1 MSDLNAIAPVEDT
14 RREKLLEQFEQVES
28 APAGETAR
36 VDVPRDEQGKFAA
49 KEPEQTM
56 VQQVQGEQPAVEE
69 PVWKRPPASWK
80 KDYHDAWQ
88 TADDRLKEYAWTRE
102 EQMKAGIQPLMEK
115 AKYADQY
122 QEAMSPYMDTI
133 RGLGIDGPKAV
144 KALMEADHALR
155 YSDPQQ
161 KQQLFMRLA
170 QQYGVNFGDGSQLQ
184 QQAAI
189 DPNISALQ
197 QELNRV
203 RGEVMSWKEQQEQV
217 QNQSLMG
224 EINSFALKAEHF
236 EEARPTMISLLQ
248 SGVAT
253 TLDEAY
259 EKAIRLDDN
268 LYQQVQQ
275 GRQAQADNQQKVV
288 ANQAAKKARAAA
300 VSVRSA
306 APGATTAT
314 KAQDRRSMLAEQ
326 FDNVTD
332 RL

>member
-28 APAGETAR
+28 APETVR
-36 VDVPRDEQGKFAA
+36 EDVPRDEQGKFTA

-56 VQQVQGEQPAVEE
+56 VQQAQEPVEE

-80 KDYHDAWQ
+80 KDYHDVWQ
-88 TADDRLKEYAWTRE
+88 TADDRMKEYAWQRE
-102 EQMKAGIQPLMEK
+102 EQMKAGVQPLMEK
-115 AKYADQY
+115 ARIADQFN
-122 QEAMSPYMDTI
+122 EVLTPYMETI
-133 RGLGIDGPKAV
+133 RGLGMDAPKAV

-170 QQYGVNFGDGSQLQ
+170 QQYGVNLGDMSQLQ
-184 QQAAI
+184 QQMV

-217 QNQSLMG
+217 QNQSLLS
-224 EINSFALKAEHF
+224 EIDSFAMRAEHF

-253 TLDEAY
+253 TLEDAY
-259 EKAIRLDDN
+259 EKALRLDDN

-275 GRQAQADNQQKVV
+275 SRQAQVETQQKVV

-314 KAQDRRSMLAEQ
+314 KAQDRRSLLAEQ
-326 FDNVTD
+326 FDSMAD

>member
-1 MSDLNAIAPVEDT
+1 
-14 RREKLLEQFEQVES
+14 
-28 APAGETAR
+28 
-36 VDVPRDEQGKFAA
+36 
-49 KEPEQTM
+49 
-56 VQQVQGEQPAVEE
+56 
-69 PVWKRPPASWK
+69 
-80 KDYHDAWQ
+80 
-88 TADDRLKEYAWTRE
+88 
-102 EQMKAGIQPLMEK
+102 MKAGVQPLMEK
-115 AKYADQY
+115 ARYADQY
-122 QEAMSPYMDTI
+122 QEVMTPYMDTI

-161 KQQLFMRLA
+161 KQQLFLRLA
-170 QQYGVNFGDGSQLQ
+170 QQYGVSFGDGSQLQ
-184 QQAAI
+184 QQMV

-203 RGEVMSWKEQQEQV
+203 RGEVMSWKEEQEQV
-217 QNQSLMG
+217 QNQSLLG
-224 EINSFALKAEHF
+224 EINNFAMRAEHF

-248 SGVAT
+248 SGVAA
-253 TLDEAY
+253 TLEEAY

-275 GRQAQADNQQKVV
+275 GRQSQVETQQKVA
-288 ANQAAKKARAAA
+288 ANNAAKKARAAA

-326 FDNVTD
+326 FDNVAD

>member
-28 APAGETAR
+28 APEPIR
-36 VDVPRDEQGKFAA
+36 EDVPRDEQGKFAA

-56 VQQVQGEQPAVEE
+56 MQQAQEPVEE

-80 KDYHDAWQ
+80 KDYHDVWQ
-88 TADDRLKEYAWTRE
+88 TADDRMKEYAWQRE
-102 EQMKAGIQPLMEK
+102 EQMKAGVQPLMEK
-115 AKYADQY
+115 ARIADQFN
-122 QEAMSPYMDTI
+122 EVLNPYMETI
-133 RGLGIDGPKAV
+133 RGLGMDAPKAV

-170 QQYGVNFGDGSQLQ
+170 QQYGVNLGDMSQLPQ
-184 QQAAI
+184 QMV

-203 RGEVMSWKEQQEQV
+203 RGEVLSWKEQQEQV
-217 QNQSLMG
+217 QNQSLLS
-224 EINSFALKAEHF
+224 EIDSFAMKAEHF

-253 TLDEAY
+253 TLEDAY
-259 EKAIRLDDN
+259 EKALRLDDN

-275 GRQAQADNQQKVV
+275 SRQAQVETQQKVV

-314 KAQDRRSMLAEQ
+314 KAQDRRSLLAEQ
-326 FDNVTD
+326 FDSMAD

>member
-1 MSDLNAIAPVEDT
+1 MSDLNAIAPIEDT

-28 APAGETAR
+28 APAGETVR
-36 VDVPRDEQGKFAA
+36 EDVPRDEQGKFAA

-56 VQQVQGEQPAVEE
+56 MQQAQEPVEQAEE

-80 KDYHDAWQ
+80 KDYHDVWQ
-88 TADDRLKEYAWTRE
+88 TADDRMKEYAWQRE
-102 EQMKAGIQPLMEK
+102 EQMKAGVQPLMEK
-115 AKYADQY
+115 ARLADQF
-122 QEAMSPYMDTI
+122 QEVLNPYMDTI
-133 RGLGIDGPKAV
+133 RGLNIEPTQAV

-155 YSDPQQ
+155 FSDPQQ

-170 QQYGVNFGDGSQLQ
+170 QQYGVTLGGELQ
-184 QQAAI
+184 QQPF

-203 RGEVMSWKEQQEQV
+203 RGEVMSWKEQQEQM

-248 SGVAT
+248 SGVAS
-253 TLDEAY
+253 TLEEAY

-275 GRQAQADNQQKVV
+275 SRQAQAETQQKVV

-314 KAQDRRSMLAEQ
+314 KAQDRRSLLAEQ
-326 FDNVTD
+326 FDSVAD

>member
-1 MSDLNAIAPVEDT
+1 MSDLNAITPVEDT

-28 APAGETAR
+28 APETVR
-36 VDVPRDEQGKFAA
+36 EDVPRDEQGKFTA

-56 VQQVQGEQPAVEE
+56 VQQAQEPVEE

-80 KDYHDAWQ
+80 KDYHDVWQ
-88 TADDRLKEYAWTRE
+88 TADDRMKEYAWQRE
-102 EQMKAGIQPLMEK
+102 EQMKAGVQPLMEK
-115 AKYADQY
+115 ARIADQFN
-122 QEAMSPYMDTI
+122 EVLNPYMETI
-133 RGLGIDGPKAV
+133 RGLGMDAPRAV

-170 QQYGVNFGDGSQLQ
+170 QQYGVNLGDMSQLQ
-184 QQAAI
+184 QQMV

-217 QNQSLMG
+217 QNQSLLS
-224 EINSFALKAEHF
+224 EIDSFAMKAEHF

-253 TLDEAY
+253 TLEDAY
-259 EKAIRLDDN
+259 EKALRLDDN

-275 GRQAQADNQQKVV
+275 SRQAQVETQQKVV

-314 KAQDRRSMLAEQ
+314 KAQDRRSLLAEQ
-326 FDNVTD
+326 FDSMAD

>member
-1 MSDLNAIAPVEDT
+1 MSDLNTVVPLEDT
-14 RREKLLEQFEQVES
+14 RREMLEAQFDQTVS

-36 VDVPRDEQGKFAA
+36 VDVPRDTEGKFAPA
-49 KEPEQTM
+49 EQTM
-56 VQQVQGEQPAVEE
+56 VQQAGDEQPSAEE

-80 KDYHDAWQ
+80 KDYHEAWS
-88 TADDRLKEYAWTRE
+88 TADDKLKEYAWQRE
-102 EQMKAGIQPLMEK
+102 EQMKAGVQPLMEK
-115 AKYADQY
+115 AKFADQY
-122 QEAMSPYMDTI
+122 QEVMNPYMDTI

-161 KQQLFMRLA
+161 KQQLFLRLA

-184 QQAAI
+184 QQAAV

-203 RGEVMSWKEQQEQV
+203 RGEVMSWKEEQEQV
-217 QNQSLMG
+217 QNQSLLG
-224 EINSFALKAEHF
+224 EINNFAMKAEHF
-236 EEARPTMISLLQ
+236 EEARPVMITLLQ
-248 SGVAT
+248 SGVAS

-259 EKAIRLDDN
+259 EKALRLDDN

-275 GRQAQADNQQKVV
+275 GRQSQVDTQQKVA
-288 ANQAAKKARAAA
+288 ANNAAKKARAAA

-314 KAQDRRSMLAEQ
+314 KAQDRRSLLADQ
-326 FDNVTD
+326 FDNVAD

>member
-1 MSDLNAIAPVEDT
+1 MSDLHAIAPVEDT
-14 RREKLLEQFEQVES
+14 RREMLEQQFDQAVN
-28 APAGETAR
+28 APPGEMPR
-36 VDVPRDEQGKFAA
+36 EDVPRDTEGKFAPR
-49 KEPEQTM
+49 EPEQTM
-56 VQQVQGEQPAVEE
+56 VQQAEQPAEE

-80 KDYHDAWQ
+80 KDYHDVWS
-88 TADDRLKEYAWTRE
+88 TADDRMKEYAWQRE
-102 EQMKAGIQPLMEK
+102 EQMKAGVQPLMEK
-115 AKYADQY
+115 ARIADQFN
-122 QEAMSPYMDTI
+122 EVLNPYMETI
-133 RGLGIDGPKAV
+133 RGLGMDAPKAV

-155 YSDPQQ
+155 YSDAQQ

-170 QQYGVNFGDGSQLQ
+170 QQYGVNLGDMSQLPQ
-184 QQAAI
+184 QMV

-203 RGEVMSWKEQQEQV
+203 RGEVMSWKEEQEQV
-217 QNQSLMG
+217 QNQSLLG
-224 EINSFALKAEHF
+224 EINNFAMRAEHF

-248 SGVAT
+248 SGVAA
-253 TLDEAY
+253 TLEEAY
-259 EKAIRLDDN
+259 EKALRLDDN

-275 GRQAQADNQQKVV
+275 SRQAQVETQQKVV

-326 FDNVTD
+326 FDNVAD

>member
-28 APAGETAR
+28 APEPVR
-36 VDVPRDEQGKFAA
+36 EDVPRDEQGKFAA

-56 VQQVQGEQPAVEE
+56 MQQAQEPVEE

-80 KDYHDAWQ
+80 KDYHDVWQ
-88 TADDRLKEYAWTRE
+88 TADDRMKEYAWQRE
-102 EQMKAGIQPLMEK
+102 EQMKAGVQPLMEK
-115 AKYADQY
+115 ARIADQFN
-122 QEAMSPYMDTI
+122 EVLTPYMETI
-133 RGLGIDGPKAV
+133 RGLGMDAPKAV

-170 QQYGVNFGDGSQLQ
+170 QQYGVNLGDMSQLPQ
-184 QQAAI
+184 QMV

-217 QNQSLMG
+217 QNQSLLS
-224 EINSFALKAEHF
+224 EIDSFAMRAEHF

-253 TLDEAY
+253 TLEDAY
-259 EKAIRLDDN
+259 EKALRLDDN

-275 GRQAQADNQQKVV
+275 SRQAQVETQQKVV

-314 KAQDRRSMLAEQ
+314 KAQDRRSLLAEQ
-326 FDNVTD
+326 FDSMAD

>member
-28 APAGETAR
+28 APAGETVR
-36 VDVPRDEQGKFAA
+36 EDVPRDEQGKFAA
-49 KEPEQTM
+49 KELEQTM
-56 VQQVQGEQPAVEE
+56 MQQAQESVEQAEE

-80 KDYHDAWQ
+80 KDYHDVWQ
-88 TADDRLKEYAWTRE
+88 TADDRMKEYAWQRE
-102 EQMKAGIQPLMEK
+102 EQMKAGVQPLMEK
-115 AKYADQY
+115 ARLADQF
-122 QEAMSPYMDTI
+122 QEVLNPYMDTI
-133 RGLGIDGPKAV
+133 RGLNIEPTQAV

-155 YSDPQQ
+155 FSDPQQ

-170 QQYGVNFGDGSQLQ
+170 QQYGVTLGGELQ
-184 QQAAI
+184 QQPF

-203 RGEVMSWKEQQEQV
+203 RGEVMSWKEQQEQM

-248 SGVAT
+248 SGVAS
-253 TLDEAY
+253 TLEEAY

-275 GRQAQADNQQKVV
+275 SRQAQAETQQKVV

-314 KAQDRRSMLAEQ
+314 KAQDRRSLLAEQ
-326 FDNVTD
+326 FDSVAD

>member
-28 APAGETAR
+28 APASETVR
-36 VDVPRDEQGKFAA
+36 EDVPRDEQGKFAA

-56 VQQVQGEQPAVEE
+56 MQQAQEPVEQAEE

-80 KDYHDAWQ
+80 KDYHDVWQ
-88 TADDRLKEYAWTRE
+88 TADDRMKEYAWQRE
-102 EQMKAGIQPLMEK
+102 EQMKAGVQPLMEK
-115 AKYADQY
+115 ARLADQF
-122 QEAMSPYMDTI
+122 QEVLNPYMDTI
-133 RGLGIDGPKAV
+133 RGLNIEPTQAV

-155 YSDPQQ
+155 FSDPQQ

-170 QQYGVNFGDGSQLQ
+170 QQYGVTLGGELQ
-184 QQAAI
+184 QQPF

-217 QNQSLMG
+217 QNQSLLG
-224 EINSFALKAEHF
+224 EINSFAMKAEHF

-248 SGVAT
+248 SGVAA
-253 TLDEAY
+253 TLEEAY

-275 GRQAQADNQQKVV
+275 SRQAQVETQQKVV

-326 FDNVTD
+326 FDNVAD

>member
-28 APAGETAR
+28 APEPVR
-36 VDVPRDEQGKFAA
+36 EDVPRDEQGKFAA

-56 VQQVQGEQPAVEE
+56 MQQAQEPVEE

-80 KDYHDAWQ
+80 KDYHDVWQ
-88 TADDRLKEYAWTRE
+88 TADDRMKEYAWQRE
-102 EQMKAGIQPLMEK
+102 EQMKAGVQPLMEK
-115 AKYADQY
+115 ARIADQFN
-122 QEAMSPYMDTI
+122 EVLTPYMETI
-133 RGLGIDGPKAV
+133 RGLGMDAPKAV

-170 QQYGVNFGDGSQLQ
+170 QQYGVNLGDMSQLQ
-184 QQAAI
+184 QQMV

-217 QNQSLMG
+217 QNQSLLS
-224 EINSFALKAEHF
+224 EIDSFAMRAEHF

-253 TLDEAY
+253 TLEDAY
-259 EKAIRLDDN
+259 EKALRLDDN

-275 GRQAQADNQQKVV
+275 SRQAQVETQQKVV

-314 KAQDRRSMLAEQ
+314 KAQDRRSLLAEQ
-326 FDNVTD
+326 FDSMAD

>member
-28 APAGETAR
+28 APEPVR
-36 VDVPRDEQGKFAA
+36 EDVPRDEQGKFAA

-56 VQQVQGEQPAVEE
+56 VQQAQEPVEE

-80 KDYHDAWQ
+80 KDYHDVWQ
-88 TADDRLKEYAWTRE
+88 TADDRMKEYAWQRE
-102 EQMKAGIQPLMEK
+102 EQMKAGVQPLMEK
-115 AKYADQY
+115 ARIADQFN
-122 QEAMSPYMDTI
+122 EVLNPYMETI
-133 RGLGIDGPKAV
+133 RGLGMDAPKAV

-170 QQYGVNFGDGSQLQ
+170 QQYGVNLGDMSQLPQ
-184 QQAAI
+184 QMV

-203 RGEVMSWKEQQEQV
+203 RGEVLSWKEQQEQV
-217 QNQSLMG
+217 QNQSLLS
-224 EINSFALKAEHF
+224 EIDSFAMKAEHF

-253 TLDEAY
+253 TLEDAY
-259 EKAIRLDDN
+259 EKALRLDDN

-275 GRQAQADNQQKVV
+275 SRQAQVETQQKVV

-314 KAQDRRSMLAEQ
+314 KAQDRRSLLAEQ
-326 FDNVTD
+326 FDSMAD

>member
-28 APAGETAR
+28 APAGETVR
-36 VDVPRDEQGKFAA
+36 EDVPRDEQGKFAA
-49 KEPEQTM
+49 KEPTMMQQAQEPVEQ
-56 VQQVQGEQPAVEE
+56 VEE

-80 KDYHDAWQ
+80 KDYHDVWQ
-88 TADDRLKEYAWTRE
+88 TADDRMKEYAWQRE
-102 EQMKAGIQPLMEK
+102 EQMKAGVQPLMEK
-115 AKYADQY
+115 ARIADQF
-122 QEAMSPYMDTI
+122 QEVLNPYMDTI
-133 RGLGIDGPKAV
+133 RGLNIEPTQAV

-170 QQYGVNFGDGSQLQ
+170 QQYGVTLGGELQ
-184 QQAAI
+184 QQPF

-217 QNQSLMG
+217 QNQSLLG
-224 EINSFALKAEHF
+224 EINSFAMKAEHF

-248 SGVAT
+248 SGVAS
-253 TLDEAY
+253 TLEEAY

-275 GRQAQADNQQKVV
+275 SRQAQVETQQKVV

-314 KAQDRRSMLAEQ
+314 KAQDRRSLLAEQ
-326 FDNVTD
+326 FDSVAD

>member
-1 MSDLNAIAPVEDT
+1 MSDLNAIVPNEDT
-14 RREKLLEQFEQVES
+14 RREKLLEQFEQAETVE
-28 APAGETAR
+28 APQET
-36 VDVPRDEQGKFAA
+36 PRDEQGKFVA
-49 KEPEQTM
+49 KNEQTM
-56 VQQVQGEQPAVEE
+56 VQQAQEPAAEPVEE

-80 KDYHDAWQ
+80 KDYHDVWQ
-88 TADDRLKEYAWTRE
+88 TADDRMKEYAWQRE
-102 EQMKAGIQPLMEK
+102 EQMKAGVQPLMEK
-115 AKYADQY
+115 ARIADQF
-122 QEAMSPYMDTI
+122 QEVLNPYMETI
-133 RGLGIDGPKAV
+133 RGLGIDAPKAV
-144 KALMEADHALR
+144 QALMEADHALR

-161 KQQLFMRLA
+161 KQQLFLRLA

-184 QQAAI
+184 QQSV

-203 RGEVMSWKEQQEQV
+203 RGEVLSWKEQQEQA
-217 QNQSLMG
+217 QNQSLLG
-224 EINSFALKAEHF
+224 EINNFAMKAEYF

-248 SGVAT
+248 SGVAS
-253 TLDEAY
+253 TLEEAY
-259 EKAIRLDDN
+259 EKALRLDDN

-275 GRQAQADNQQKVV
+275 SQQAQAETQQKVA

-314 KAQDRRSMLAEQ
+314 KAQDRRSLLAEQ
-326 FDNVTD
+326 FDSMAD

>member
-14 RREKLLEQFEQVES
+14 RREKLLEQFDQVES
-28 APAGETAR
+28 APEAVRE
-36 VDVPRDEQGKFAA
+36 DVPRDEQGKFAP

-56 VQQVQGEQPAVEE
+56 MQQAQEPVEE

-80 KDYHDAWQ
+80 KDYHDVWQ
-88 TADDRLKEYAWTRE
+88 TADDRMKEYAWQRE
-102 EQMKAGIQPLMEK
+102 EQMKAGVQPLMEK
-115 AKYADQY
+115 ARLADQF
-122 QEAMSPYMDTI
+122 QEVLNPYMDTI
-133 RGLGIDGPKAV
+133 RGLNIEPTQAV

-155 YSDPQQ
+155 FSDPQQ

-170 QQYGVNFGDGSQLQ
+170 QQYGVTLGGELQ
-184 QQAAI
+184 QQPF

-217 QNQSLMG
+217 QNQSLLG
-224 EINSFALKAEHF
+224 EINNFAMRAEHF

-253 TLDEAY
+253 TLEDAY
-259 EKAIRLDDN
+259 EKALRLDDN

-275 GRQAQADNQQKVV
+275 SRQAQVETQQKVV

-326 FDNVTD
+326 FDNVAD

>member
-28 APAGETAR
+28 APEPIR
-36 VDVPRDEQGKFAA
+36 EDVPRDEQGKFAA

-56 VQQVQGEQPAVEE
+56 MQQAQEPVEE

-80 KDYHDAWQ
+80 KDYHDVWQ
-88 TADDRLKEYAWTRE
+88 TADDRMKEYAWQRE
-102 EQMKAGIQPLMEK
+102 EQMKAGVQPLMEK
-115 AKYADQY
+115 ARIADQFN
-122 QEAMSPYMDTI
+122 EVLNPYMETI
-133 RGLGIDGPKAV
+133 RGLGMDAPKAV

-170 QQYGVNFGDGSQLQ
+170 QQYGVNLGDMSQLPQ
-184 QQAAI
+184 QMV

-203 RGEVMSWKEQQEQV
+203 RGEVLSWKEQQEQV
-217 QNQSLMG
+217 QNQSLLS
-224 EINSFALKAEHF
+224 EIDSFAMRAEHF

-253 TLDEAY
+253 TLEDAY
-259 EKAIRLDDN
+259 EKALRLDDN

-275 GRQAQADNQQKVV
+275 SRQAQVETQQKVV

-314 KAQDRRSMLAEQ
+314 KAQDRRSLLAEQ
-326 FDNVTD
+326 FDSMAD

>member
-1 MSDLNAIAPVEDT
+1 MSDLNTVVPLEDT
-14 RREKLLEQFEQVES
+14 RRGMLEEQFDQAVN

-36 VDVPRDEQGKFAA
+36 VDVPRDTEGKFAPA
-49 KEPEQTM
+49 EKTM
-56 VQQVQGEQPAVEE
+56 VQEVEGEPDVDE
-69 PVWKRPPASWK
+69 PVWKRPPTSWK
-80 KDYHDAWQ
+80 KDYHEVWK
-88 TADDRLKEYAWTRE
+88 TSDDRMKEYFWKRE
-102 EQMKAGIQPLMEK
+102 EEMNEGVLPLREK
-115 AKYADQY
+115 ARFADQY
-122 QEAMSPYMDTI
+122 QEVMTPYMDTI

-161 KQQLFMRLA
+161 KQQLFLRLA

-203 RGEVMSWKEQQEQV
+203 RGEVMSWKEEQEQV
-217 QNQSLMG
+217 QNQSLLG
-224 EINSFALKAEHF
+224 EINNFAMKAEHF
-236 EEARPTMISLLQ
+236 EEARPVMITLLQ
-248 SGVAT
+248 SGVAS

-275 GRQAQADNQQKVV
+275 GRQSQVDTQQKVA
-288 ANQAAKKARAAA
+288 ANNAAKKARAAA

-306 APGATTAT
+306 TPGATTAT
-314 KAQDRRSMLAEQ
+314 KAQDRRSLLADQ
-326 FDNVTD
+326 FDNVAD

>member
-14 RREKLLEQFEQVES
+14 RREKLLEQFDQVES

-36 VDVPRDEQGKFAA
+36 EDVPRDEQGKFAA

-56 VQQVQGEQPAVEE
+56 MQQAEQPVEE

-88 TADDRLKEYAWTRE
+88 TADDRLKEYAWQRE
-102 EQMKAGIQPLMEK
+102 EQMKAGVQPLMEK
-115 AKYADQY
+115 ARLADQF
-122 QEAMSPYMDTI
+122 QEVLNPYMDTI
-133 RGLGIDGPKAV
+133 RGLNIEPTQAV

-155 YSDPQQ
+155 FSDPQQ

-170 QQYGVNFGDGSQLQ
+170 QQYGVTLGGELQ
-184 QQAAI
+184 QQPF

-217 QNQSLMG
+217 QNQSLLG
-224 EINSFALKAEHF
+224 EINSFAMKAEHF

-248 SGVAT
+248 SGVAA
-253 TLDEAY
+253 TLEEAY

-275 GRQAQADNQQKVV
+275 SRQAQAETQQKVV

-326 FDNVTD
+326 FDSVAD

>member
-14 RREKLLEQFEQVES
+14 RREKLLEQFDQVES
-28 APAGETAR
+28 APAGETVR
-36 VDVPRDEQGKFAA
+36 EDVPRDDQGKFAA

-56 VQQVQGEQPAVEE
+56 MQQAEQPVEE

-88 TADDRLKEYAWTRE
+88 TADDRLKEYAWQRE
-102 EQMKAGIQPLMEK
+102 EQMKAGVQPLMEK
-115 AKYADQY
+115 ARLADQF
-122 QEAMSPYMDTI
+122 QEVLNPYMDTI
-133 RGLGIDGPKAV
+133 RGLNIEPTQAV

-155 YSDPQQ
+155 FSDPQQ

-170 QQYGVNFGDGSQLQ
+170 QQYGVTLGGELQ
-184 QQAAI
+184 QQPF

-217 QNQSLMG
+217 QNQSLLG
-224 EINSFALKAEHF
+224 EINSFAMKAEHF

-248 SGVAT
+248 SGVAA
-253 TLDEAY
+253 TLEEAY

-275 GRQAQADNQQKVV
+275 GRQSQVETQQKVA
-288 ANQAAKKARAAA
+288 ANNAAKKARAAA

-326 FDNVTD
+326 FDNVAD

>member
-14 RREKLLEQFEQVES
+14 RREKLLEQFDQVES

-36 VDVPRDEQGKFAA
+36 EDVPRDDQGKFAA

-56 VQQVQGEQPAVEE
+56 MQQAEQPVEE

-88 TADDRLKEYAWTRE
+88 TADDRLKEYAWQRE
-102 EQMKAGIQPLMEK
+102 EQMKAGVQPLMEK
-115 AKYADQY
+115 ARLADQF
-122 QEAMSPYMDTI
+122 QEVLNPYMDTI
-133 RGLGIDGPKAV
+133 RGLNIEPTQAV

-155 YSDPQQ
+155 FSDPQQ

-170 QQYGVNFGDGSQLQ
+170 QQYGVTLGGELQ
-184 QQAAI
+184 QQPF

-217 QNQSLMG
+217 QNQSLLG
-224 EINSFALKAEHF
+224 EINSFAMKAEHF

-248 SGVAT
+248 SGVAA
-253 TLDEAY
+253 TLEEAY

-275 GRQAQADNQQKVV
+275 GRQAQAETQQKVV

-326 FDNVTD
+326 FDNVAD

>member
-28 APAGETAR
+28 APEPVR
-36 VDVPRDEQGKFAA
+36 EDVPRDEQGKFAA

-56 VQQVQGEQPAVEE
+56 MQQAQEPVEE

-80 KDYHDAWQ
+80 KDYHDVWQ
-88 TADDRLKEYAWTRE
+88 TADDRMKEYAWQRE
-102 EQMKAGIQPLMEK
+102 EQMKAGVQPLMEK
-115 AKYADQY
+115 ARLADQF
-122 QEAMSPYMDTI
+122 QEVLNPYMDTI
-133 RGLGIDGPKAV
+133 RGLNIEPTQAV

-155 YSDPQQ
+155 FSDPQQ

-170 QQYGVNFGDGSQLQ
+170 QQYGVTLGGELQ
-184 QQAAI
+184 QQPF

-217 QNQSLMG
+217 QNQSLLG
-224 EINSFALKAEHF
+224 EINNFAMRAEHF

-253 TLDEAY
+253 TLEDAY
-259 EKAIRLDDN
+259 EKALRLDDN

-275 GRQAQADNQQKVV
+275 SRQAQVETQQKVV

-326 FDNVTD
+326 FDNVAD

>member
-28 APAGETAR
+28 APEPVR
-36 VDVPRDEQGKFAA
+36 EDVPRDELGKFAA

-56 VQQVQGEQPAVEE
+56 MQQAQEPVEE

-80 KDYHDAWQ
+80 KDYHDVWQ
-88 TADDRLKEYAWTRE
+88 TADDRMKEYAWQRE
-102 EQMKAGIQPLMEK
+102 EQMKAGVQPLMEK
-115 AKYADQY
+115 ARIADQFN
-122 QEAMSPYMDTI
+122 EVLNPYMETI
-133 RGLGIDGPKAV
+133 RGLGMDAPKAV

-170 QQYGVNFGDGSQLQ
+170 QQYGVNLGDMSQLPQ
-184 QQAAI
+184 QMV

-217 QNQSLMG
+217 QNQSLLS
-224 EINSFALKAEHF
+224 EIDSFAMRAEHF

-253 TLDEAY
+253 TLEDAY
-259 EKAIRLDDN
+259 EKALRLDDN

-275 GRQAQADNQQKVV
+275 SRQAQVETQQKVV

-314 KAQDRRSMLAEQ
+314 KAQDRRSLLAEQ
-326 FDNVTD
+326 FDSMAD

>member
-14 RREKLLEQFEQVES
+14 RREKLLEQFDQVES
-28 APAGETAR
+28 APEAVRE
-36 VDVPRDEQGKFAA
+36 DVPRDEQGKFAP

-56 VQQVQGEQPAVEE
+56 MQQAQEPVEE

-80 KDYHDAWQ
+80 KDYHDVWQ
-88 TADDRLKEYAWTRE
+88 TADDRMKEYAWQRE
-102 EQMKAGIQPLMEK
+102 EQMKAGVQPLMEK
-115 AKYADQY
+115 ARLADQF
-122 QEAMSPYMDTI
+122 QEVLNPYMDTI
-133 RGLGIDGPKAV
+133 RGLNIEPTQAV

-155 YSDPQQ
+155 FSDPQQ

-170 QQYGVNFGDGSQLQ
+170 QQYGVTLGGELQ
-184 QQAAI
+184 QQPF

-217 QNQSLMG
+217 QNQSLLG
-224 EINSFALKAEHF
+224 EINNFAMRAEHF

-253 TLDEAY
+253 TLEDAY
-259 EKAIRLDDN
+259 EKALRLDDN

-275 GRQAQADNQQKVV
+275 SRQAQVGNAETS
-288 ANQAAKKARAAA
+288 RPSPA
-300 VSVRSA
+300 V
-306 APGATTAT
+306 T
-314 KAQDRRSMLAEQ
+314 
-326 FDNVTD
+326 
-332 RL
+332 

>member
-14 RREKLLEQFEQVES
+14 RREKLLEQFDQVES
-28 APAGETAR
+28 APAGETVR
-36 VDVPRDEQGKFAA
+36 EDVPRDDQGKFAA

-56 VQQVQGEQPAVEE
+56 MQQAEQPVEE

-88 TADDRLKEYAWTRE
+88 TADDRLKEYAWQRE
-102 EQMKAGIQPLMEK
+102 EQMKAGVQPLMEK
-115 AKYADQY
+115 ARLADQF
-122 QEAMSPYMDTI
+122 QEVLNPYMDTI
-133 RGLGIDGPKAV
+133 RGLNIEPTQAV

-155 YSDPQQ
+155 FSDPQQ

-170 QQYGVNFGDGSQLQ
+170 QQYGVTLGGELQ
-184 QQAAI
+184 QQPF

-217 QNQSLMG
+217 QNQSLLG
-224 EINSFALKAEHF
+224 EINSFAMKAEHF

-248 SGVAT
+248 SGVAA
-253 TLDEAY
+253 TLEEAY

-275 GRQAQADNQQKVV
+275 SRQAQADTQQKVV

-326 FDNVTD
+326 FDNVAD

>member
-14 RREKLLEQFEQVES
+14 RREKLLEQFDQVES

-36 VDVPRDEQGKFAA
+36 EDVPRDDQGKFAA

-56 VQQVQGEQPAVEE
+56 MQQAEQPVEE

-88 TADDRLKEYAWTRE
+88 TADDRLKEYAWQRE
-102 EQMKAGIQPLMEK
+102 EQMKAGVQPLMEK
-115 AKYADQY
+115 AKLADQF
-122 QEAMSPYMDTI
+122 QEVLNPYMDTI
-133 RGLGIDGPKAV
+133 RGLNIEPTQAV

-155 YSDPQQ
+155 FSDPQQ

-170 QQYGVNFGDGSQLQ
+170 QQYGVTLGGELQ
-184 QQAAI
+184 QQPF

-217 QNQSLMG
+217 QNQSLLG
-224 EINSFALKAEHF
+224 EINSFAMKAEHF

-248 SGVAT
+248 SGVAA
-253 TLDEAY
+253 TLEEAY

-268 LYQQVQQ
+268 LYQQIQQ
-275 GRQAQADNQQKVV
+275 SRQAQAETQQKVV

-326 FDNVTD
+326 FDSVAD

>member
-14 RREKLLEQFEQVES
+14 RREKLLEQFDQVES

-36 VDVPRDEQGKFAA
+36 EDVPRDDQGKFAA

-56 VQQVQGEQPAVEE
+56 MQQAEQPVEE

-88 TADDRLKEYAWTRE
+88 TADDRLKEYAWQRE
-102 EQMKAGIQPLMEK
+102 EQMKAGVQPLMEK
-115 AKYADQY
+115 ARLADQF
-122 QEAMSPYMDTI
+122 QEVLNPYMDTI
-133 RGLGIDGPKAV
+133 RGLNIEPTQAV

-155 YSDPQQ
+155 FSDPQQ

-170 QQYGVNFGDGSQLQ
+170 QQYGVTLGGELQ
-184 QQAAI
+184 QQPF

-217 QNQSLMG
+217 QNQSLLG
-224 EINSFALKAEHF
+224 EINSFAMKAEHF

-248 SGVAT
+248 SGVAA
-253 TLDEAY
+253 TLEEAY

-275 GRQAQADNQQKVV
+275 GRQAQVETQQKVA
-288 ANQAAKKARAAA
+288 ANNAAKKARAAA

-326 FDNVTD
+326 FDNIAD

>member
-1 MSDLNAIAPVEDT
+1 VTLG
-14 RREKLLEQFEQVES
+14 
-28 APAGETAR
+28 GE
-36 VDVPRDEQGKFAA
+36 
-49 KEPEQTM
+49 
-56 VQQVQGEQPAVEE
+56 
-69 PVWKRPPASWK
+69 
-80 KDYHDAWQ
+80 
-88 TADDRLKEYAWTRE
+88 
-102 EQMKAGIQPLMEK
+102 
-115 AKYADQY
+115 
-122 QEAMSPYMDTI
+122 
-133 RGLGIDGPKAV
+133 
-144 KALMEADHALR
+144 
-155 YSDPQQ
+155 
-161 KQQLFMRLA
+161 
-170 QQYGVNFGDGSQLQ
+170 LQ
-184 QQAAI
+184 QQPF

-217 QNQSLMG
+217 QNQSLLG
-224 EINSFALKAEHF
+224 EINSFAMKAEHF

-248 SGVAT
+248 SGVAA
-253 TLDEAY
+253 TLEEAY

-275 GRQAQADNQQKVV
+275 SRQAQAETQQKVV

-326 FDNVTD
+326 FDSVAD

>member
-28 APAGETAR
+28 APEPVR
-36 VDVPRDEQGKFAA
+36 EDVPRDEQGKFAP
-49 KEPEQTM
+49 KEHEQTM
-56 VQQVQGEQPAVEE
+56 VQQAQEPVEE

-80 KDYHDAWQ
+80 KDYHDVWQ
-88 TADDRLKEYAWTRE
+88 TADDRMKEYAWQRE
-102 EQMKAGIQPLMEK
+102 EQMKAGVQPLMEK
-115 AKYADQY
+115 ARIADQFN
-122 QEAMSPYMDTI
+122 EVLNPYMETI
-133 RGLGIDGPKAV
+133 RGLGMDAPKAV

-170 QQYGVNFGDGSQLQ
+170 QQYGVTLGGELQ
-184 QQAAI
+184 QQPF

-203 RGEVMSWKEQQEQV
+203 RGEVLSWKEQQEQV
-217 QNQSLMG
+217 QNQSLLS
-224 EINSFALKAEHF
+224 EIDSFAMRAEHF

-253 TLDEAY
+253 TLEDAY

-275 GRQAQADNQQKVV
+275 SRQAQADNQQKVV

-314 KAQDRRSMLAEQ
+314 KAQDRRSLLAEQ
-326 FDNVTD
+326 FDSMAD

>member
-28 APAGETAR
+28 APEPVR
-36 VDVPRDEQGKFAA
+36 EDVPRDELGKFAA

-56 VQQVQGEQPAVEE
+56 VQQAQEPVEE

-80 KDYHDAWQ
+80 KDYHDVWQ
-88 TADDRLKEYAWTRE
+88 TADDRMKEYAWQRE
-102 EQMKAGIQPLMEK
+102 EQMKAGVQPLMEK
-115 AKYADQY
+115 ARIADQFN
-122 QEAMSPYMDTI
+122 EVLNPYMETI
-133 RGLGIDGPKAV
+133 RGLGMDAPKAV

-170 QQYGVNFGDGSQLQ
+170 QQYGVNLGDMSQLQ
-184 QQAAI
+184 QQMV

-217 QNQSLMG
+217 QNQSLLS
-224 EINSFALKAEHF
+224 EIDSFAMRAEHF

-253 TLDEAY
+253 TLEDAY
-259 EKAIRLDDN
+259 EKALRLDDN

-275 GRQAQADNQQKVV
+275 SRQAQVETQQKVV

-314 KAQDRRSMLAEQ
+314 KAQDRRSLLAEQ
-326 FDNVTD
+326 FDSMAD

>member
-28 APAGETAR
+28 APEPIR
-36 VDVPRDEQGKFAA
+36 EDVPRDDQGKFAA

-56 VQQVQGEQPAVEE
+56 VQQAQEPVEE

-88 TADDRLKEYAWTRE
+88 SADDRLKEYAWQRE
-102 EQMKAGIQPLMEK
+102 EQMKAGVQPLMEK
-115 AKYADQY
+115 ARIADQFN
-122 QEAMSPYMDTI
+122 EVLNPYMETI
-133 RGLGIDGPKAV
+133 RGLGMDAPKAV

-155 YSDPQQ
+155 YSDAQQ

-170 QQYGVNFGDGSQLQ
+170 QQYGVNLGDMSQLPQ
-184 QQAAI
+184 QMV

-203 RGEVMSWKEQQEQV
+203 RGEVMSWKEEQEQV
-217 QNQSLMG
+217 QNQSLLG
-224 EINSFALKAEHF
+224 EINNFALRAEYF

-275 GRQAQADNQQKVV
+275 GRQAQVETQQKVA
-288 ANQAAKKARAAA
+288 ANNAAKKARAAA

-326 FDNVTD
+326 FDNVAD

>member
-14 RREKLLEQFEQVES
+14 RREKLLEQFDQVES
-28 APAGETAR
+28 APEPVR
-36 VDVPRDEQGKFAA
+36 EDVPRDEQGKFAA

-56 VQQVQGEQPAVEE
+56 VQQAQEPVEE

-80 KDYHDAWQ
+80 KDYHDVWQ
-88 TADDRLKEYAWTRE
+88 TADDRMKEYAWQRE
-102 EQMKAGIQPLMEK
+102 EQMKAGVQPLMEK
-115 AKYADQY
+115 ARIADQFN
-122 QEAMSPYMDTI
+122 EVLNPYMETI
-133 RGLGIDGPKAV
+133 RGLGMDAPKAV

-170 QQYGVNFGDGSQLQ
+170 QQYGVNLGDMSQLPQ
-184 QQAAI
+184 QMV

-203 RGEVMSWKEQQEQV
+203 RGEVLSWKEQQEQV
-217 QNQSLMG
+217 QNQSLLS
-224 EINSFALKAEHF
+224 EIDSFAMKAEHF

-253 TLDEAY
+253 TLEDAY
-259 EKAIRLDDN
+259 EKALRLDDN

-275 GRQAQADNQQKVV
+275 SRQAQVETQQKVV

-314 KAQDRRSMLAEQ
+314 KAQDRRSLLAEQ
-326 FDNVTD
+326 FDSMAD

>member
-28 APAGETAR
+28 APASETVR
-36 VDVPRDEQGKFAA
+36 EDVPRDEQGKFAA

-56 VQQVQGEQPAVEE
+56 MQQAQEPVEQAEE

-80 KDYHDAWQ
+80 KDYHDVWQ
-88 TADDRLKEYAWTRE
+88 TADDRMKEYAWQRE
-102 EQMKAGIQPLMEK
+102 EQMKAGVQPLMEK
-115 AKYADQY
+115 ARLADQF
-122 QEAMSPYMDTI
+122 QEVLNPYMDTI
-133 RGLGIDGPKAV
+133 RGLNIEPTQAV

-155 YSDPQQ
+155 FSDPQQ

-170 QQYGVNFGDGSQLQ
+170 QQYGVTLGGELQ
-184 QQAAI
+184 QQPF

-217 QNQSLMG
+217 QNQSLLG
-224 EINSFALKAEHF
+224 EINSFAMKAEHF

-248 SGVAT
+248 SGVAS
-253 TLDEAY
+253 TLEEAY

-275 GRQAQADNQQKVV
+275 SRQAQVETQQKVV

-314 KAQDRRSMLAEQ
+314 KAQDRRSLLAEQ
-326 FDNVTD
+326 FDSMAD

>member
-28 APAGETAR
+28 APEPVR
-36 VDVPRDEQGKFAA
+36 EDVPRDEQGKFAA

-56 VQQVQGEQPAVEE
+56 VQQAQEPVDE

-80 KDYHDAWQ
+80 KDYHDVWQ
-88 TADDRLKEYAWTRE
+88 TADDRMKEYAWQRE
-102 EQMKAGIQPLMEK
+102 EQMKAGVQPLMEK
-115 AKYADQY
+115 ARIADQFN
-122 QEAMSPYMDTI
+122 EVLNPYMETI
-133 RGLGIDGPKAV
+133 RGLGMDAPKAV

-170 QQYGVNFGDGSQLQ
+170 QQYGVNLGDMSQLQ
-184 QQAAI
+184 QQMV

-217 QNQSLMG
+217 QNQSLLS
-224 EINSFALKAEHF
+224 EIDSFAMKAEHF

-253 TLDEAY
+253 TLEDAY
-259 EKAIRLDDN
+259 EKALRLDDN

-275 GRQAQADNQQKVV
+275 SRQAQVETQQKVV

-314 KAQDRRSMLAEQ
+314 KAQDRRSLLAEQ
-326 FDNVTD
+326 FDSMAD